1 VGSVS
6 LQNQD
11 VRYCILGGCLS
22 ENVRGI
28 EADEGK
34 SPSGR
39 LLSIHEASDDLTG
52 TCPSWRNGITSAP
65 PLVAREIVLQTGLR
79 HGFIYRPLPEWVNLV
94 VEWAETAGERRAAEP
109 L

>member
-1 VGSVS
+1 MGSVS

-39 LLSIHEASDDLTG
+39 LLSIRETSDDLTG
-52 TCPSWRNGITSAP
+52 ACPSWRNGITAAA
-65 PLVAREIVLQTGLR
+65 PLVAREIVLQPGLR
-79 HGFIYRPLPEWVNLV
+79 HEFIYRRLPEWVNPV
-94 VEWAETAGERRAAEP
+94 AEWAGTAGERRAAEP